1 MVVEEGLELAGEF
14 VEAFEIIG
22 GVFVR
27 VGRVPLVG
35 QASVFEGG
43 DVGARAG
50 DVVAD
55 TVAFADGLAGF
66 LGKSD
71 RQFVGGGAG
80 SFLAFTA
87 AS

>member
-1 MVVEEGLELAGEF
+1 MVVEERLELAGKF

-22 GVFVR
+22 RVFVR
-27 VGRVPLVG
+27 VGRVPGVS
-35 QASVFEGG
+35 QTSVFEGG

-50 DVVAD
+50 DIVAD
-55 TVAFADGLAGF
+55 AVAFANGLAGF